1 MRGRK
6 PKPSYLAVLDGGA
19 SHSRKANPDEPIP
32 DGDLD
37 APPEGLPPRQIAIW
51 QYAIRHTP
59 PGMLKLI
66 DRSVFAAWVAAV
78 DTFERARTN
87 VDKYGLL
94 VKTPSGAWIQNPYLP
109 IQNKQGALIKQYAA
123 ELGFSP
129 TARPRVKVSKKTK
142 ASNPFA
148 DLKELD
154 D

>member
-6 PKPSYLAVLDGGA
+6 PKPTYLAVLDGGA
-19 SHSRKANPDEPIP
+19 SHSRKPNPDEPIP

-37 APPEGLPPRQIAIW
+37 APPEDLPPRQIAIW
-51 QYAIRHTP
+51 QYAIKNAP

-142 ASNPFA
+142 TSNPFV
-148 DLKELD
+148 DLKELGD
-154 D
+154 

>member
-6 PKPSYLAVLDGGA
+6 PKPTYLAVLDGGA
-19 SHSRKANPDEPIP
+19 SHSRTPNPDEPIP

-37 APPEGLPPRQIAIW
+37 APPDGLPPRQIEIW
-51 QYAIRHTP
+51 QYAIRHAP

-78 DTFERARTN
+78 DTFEAARMH
-87 VDKYGLL
+87 VAKYGLL
-94 VKTPSGAWIQNPYLP
+94 IKSPSGAWMQNPYLS

-129 TARPRVKVSKKTK
+129 TARPRVKVPKNRK
-142 ASNPFA
+142 ATNPFA
-148 DLKELD
+148 GLKGLD